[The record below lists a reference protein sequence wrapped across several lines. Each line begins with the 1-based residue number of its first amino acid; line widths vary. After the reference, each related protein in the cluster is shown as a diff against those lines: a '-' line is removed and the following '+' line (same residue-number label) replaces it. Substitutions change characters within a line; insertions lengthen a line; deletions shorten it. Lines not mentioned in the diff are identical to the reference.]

1 MADTPITWH
10 PHTKDDPLTRLG
22 QGTDTDISIMN
33 STMVTPPSR
42 LRRKHRSMLS
52 NPRNPEAVKEVLV
65 MAFGVFKRSYICWIY
80 WMREHRQ
87 DTYKETKYIVDFVNQ
102 ENSVCLGSPEQLNPA
117 TSIDSQWPLKSM
129 PVPKWR
135 ITIRAVDMG
144 KMQEYFRSS
153 GYKSVDALRILPAD
167 DT

>member
-65 MAFGVFKRSYICWIY
+65 MAFVTDCQMIFDHDIG
-80 WMREHRQ
+80 
-87 DTYKETKYIVDFVNQ
+87 
-102 ENSVCLGSPEQLNPA
+102 GSGIKKTAES

-129 PVPKWR
+129 LVPKWR
-135 ITIRAVDMG
+135 ITIRAGSQRSASSVVDLSEDRNA
-144 KMQEYFRSS
+144 EYKQHQLHIYGRR
-153 GYKSVDALRILPAD
+153 VV
-167 DT
+167 

>member
-22 QGTDTDISIMN
+22 QGTDTDILIIN

-65 MAFGVFKRSYICWIY
+65 MAF
-80 WMREHRQ
+80 
-87 DTYKETKYIVDFVNQ
+87 
-102 ENSVCLGSPEQLNPA
+102 
-117 TSIDSQWPLKSM
+117 
-129 PVPKWR
+129 
-135 ITIRAVDMG
+135 VDMG